1 MVQENQEEQK
11 VVVESGV
18 LPEKLLQALQT
29 CRSLPSVPSV
39 VMEVLDLSQDPDIGT
54 AKIAKVIARDPALVA
69 KILKVANSA
78 WYGVRR
84 EVTTLNQAVNLLGI
98 NGTMSLALSFS
109 LVRGLQKN
117 DTATFDHQAYW
128 RRSVISATASLSV
141 GKFMKAYNNDE
152 IFLASL
158 LQDIGM
164 LVLNE
169 ADRNYGKLVASAN
182 RDHNRLVQLECEEF
196 GTDHACVGRWFL
208 GKWGLPDVLISSVAS
223 SHGTDGVD
231 DPLAKAVAIGGRIA
245 EIWSNPV
252 TAAAAASTSE
262 AVRKMLGAPPE
273 QFDLILSKTAADLP
287 EVTGNLDIHV
297 GDESFING
305 LLDQAREALAELNI
319 RAMQEARQ
327 FANQAQR
334 DSLTSLYNRTQ
345 LNTVLG
351 VQFDLCR
358 KMAQPLTVIFIDID
372 KFKSINDT
380 YGHHAGDVVL
390 ISVASKIQSA
400 TRDSDTLVRF
410 GGDEFVVLLTNT
422 GEDIAAKIA
431 ERIRSFV
438 GDQPHRI
445 GEGHHINVTVSVGWA
460 TLSAQSPI
468 LSAKELL
475 EAADRSLYVAKTNGR
490 NQVAKAG

>member
-1 MVQENQEEQK
+1 
-11 VVVESGV
+11 
-18 LPEKLLQALQT
+18 
-29 CRSLPSVPSV
+29 
-39 VMEVLDLSQDPDIGT
+39 
-54 AKIAKVIARDPALVA
+54 
-69 KILKVANSA
+69 
-78 WYGVRR
+78 
-84 EVTTLNQAVNLLGI
+84 
-98 NGTMSLALSFS
+98 
-109 LVRGLQKN
+109 
-117 DTATFDHQAYW
+117 
-128 RRSVISATASLSV
+128 
-141 GKFMKAYNNDE
+141 
-152 IFLASL
+152 
-158 LQDIGM
+158 
-164 LVLNE
+164 
-169 ADRNYGKLVASAN
+169 
-182 RDHNRLVQLECEEF
+182 
-196 GTDHACVGRWFL
+196 
-208 GKWGLPDVLISSVAS
+208 
-223 SHGTDGVD
+223 
-231 DPLAKAVAIGGRIA
+231 
-245 EIWSNPV
+245 
-252 TAAAAASTSE
+252 
-262 AVRKMLGAPPE
+262 
-273 QFDLILSKTAADLP
+273 LILSKTAADLP